1 MNSEILKLLDF
12 AALLLSIV
20 LFTEVLIVCKRPIVL
35 KRILLAITCGYILYN
50 LSLFVQH
57 YIVHAKG
64 ASSIAVALITIFS
77 IFLFSYLSML
87 KIDKL
92 ALIIGIFIFISQL
105 LAFIYFQFFPQIGI
119 KTTLEGPFHYQNF
132 LNFIR
137 FFIFVTGILVLN
149 WYYFLKLIKNY
160 NAENIYYA
168 QLRSWAYW
176 FIGTFTMI
184 WFVNQLYLFVDIN
197 VFWIILA
204 KKICHLAFLFVVFY
218 RPKFLNHSNYNIVLD
233 GPYQKYKPAIQ
244 YDEFLNLFFSKMYY
258 LNENA
263 TLEEFCK
270 VNGLIAEDVTN
281 LIAQQYG
288 LSFIEILNKAR
299 VDYFISLVASGKH
312 ADLNIAGIAPL
323 AGFNSR
329 QNLSKWFKKFH
340 GVSPSDIL

>member
-1 MNSEILKLLDF
+1 MISEILKLLDF

-20 LFTEVLIVCKRPIVL
+20 LFIEVLIVCKRPIIL
-35 KRILLAITCGYILYN
+35 KRILLAITLGYTLYN

-57 YIVHAKG
+57 YTGHIRG
-64 ASSIAVALITIFS
+64 ISDISVAILTILS
-77 IFLFSYLSML
+77 IFLFSYLSVL

-92 ALIIGIFIFISQL
+92 ALTIGIFIFISQL
-105 LAFIYFQFFPQIGI
+105 VAYFYFKYYPKIDIRNSLNSPVQPRKYLIIIRYFVFIS
-119 KTTLEGPFHYQNF
+119 
-132 LNFIR
+132 
-137 FFIFVTGILVLN
+137 GILFLN

-160 NAENIYYA
+160 TAENIYYV

-176 FIGTFTMI
+176 FIGTFTLI
-184 WFVNQLYLFVDIN
+184 SLVNQLYFISSIN
-197 VFWIILA
+197 IFWITLA

-244 YDEFLNLFFSKMYY
+244 YDEFLHLFFTKMYY

-263 TLEEFCK
+263 TLEEFCRD
-270 VNGLIAEDVTN
+270 NNLLSEDLTN
-281 LIAQQYG
+281 LIAQHYS
-288 LSFIEILNKAR
+288 LSFIELLNKAR
-299 VDYFISLVASGKH
+299 VDYFIRLVESGKH
-312 ADLNIAGIAPL
+312 TDLNIAGIAPL

-340 GVSPSDIL
+340 GGNPSDIM

>member
-1 MNSEILKLLDF
+1 MTNEILKLLDF
-12 AALLLSIV
+12 AALMLSIV

-35 KRILLAITCGYILYN
+35 KRILLAITLSYTLYN
-50 LSLFVQH
+50 LALFVQH
-57 YIVHAKG
+57 YTGHVRG
-64 ASSIAVALITIFS
+64 ASDFMVAILTIFS
-77 IFLFSYLSML
+77 IFLFSYLSIL
-87 KIDKL
+87 RIDKM
-92 ALIIGIFIFISQL
+92 AIIIGIFIFISQVV
-105 LAFIYFQFFPQIGI
+105 AFIYFSYNPKIET
-119 KTTLEGPFHYQNF
+119 KTIVDGSFQYHKYGLI
-132 LNFIR
+132 IR
-137 FFIFVTGILVLN
+137 FFVFVTGILVLN
-149 WYYFLKLIKNY
+149 WYYFLQLIKNFKAK
-160 NAENIYYA
+160 NMYYA

-184 WFVNQLYLFVDIN
+184 WFVNQLYLFAAIN
-197 VFWIILA
+197 FFWILLA
-204 KKICHLAFLFVVFY
+204 KKICHLTFLLVVFY

-244 YDEFLNLFFSKMYY
+244 YDAFLYLFFTKLYY

-270 VNGLIAEDVTN
+270 NNDLSPEDVTN

-288 LSFIEILNKAR
+288 LSFIELLNKAR

-312 ADLNIAGIAPL
+312 ADLNITGIAPL

-340 GVSPSDIL
+340 GGNPSDIM